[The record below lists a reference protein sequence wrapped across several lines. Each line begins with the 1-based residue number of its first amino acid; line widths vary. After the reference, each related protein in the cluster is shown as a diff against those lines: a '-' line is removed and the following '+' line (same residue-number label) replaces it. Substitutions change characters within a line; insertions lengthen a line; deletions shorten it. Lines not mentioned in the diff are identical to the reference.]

1 MVSSKV
7 VPRAGNDL
15 SERSK
20 HSKQMKQPEGAQIK
34 KREVYLM
41 RKRKNDYLNFKRMMS
56 FPFSESVWHQTW
68 VQLASVCQIVITVG
82 GEITQLQED
91 LAKWL
96 SAFALHH
103 LL

>member
-34 KREVYLM
+34 KVYVI
-41 RKRKNDYLNFKRMMS
+41 RKRKNDYLNKRMMS

-82 GEITQLQED
+82 GKSPNYKRTLPNG
-91 LAKWL
+91 
-96 SAFALHH
+96 
-103 LL
+103 

>member
-34 KREVYLM
+34 NKKGEVFVI
-41 RKRKNDYLNFKRMMS
+41 RKRKNDYLNFKRKMS
-56 FPFSESVWHQTW
+56 FPFSESVWHQAW

-82 GEITQLQED
+82 GKSPNYKRTLPNG
-91 LAKWL
+91 
-96 SAFALHH
+96 
-103 LL
+103 